1 MIGIC
6 NLTSFVFSIL
16 INNFPLTKWLFEF
29 FSFLF
34 RSKDWRDKH
43 VLIVHEGQKPYV
55 CDACGKAF
63 GMKQGLKEHYII
75 VHEKNGKLKCEQCNF
90 TAPNNSRLSFHVK
103 TVHEKKATFN
113 CAQCSFVCY
122 RKDGLKAHIDAVHE
136 KKRPHKCEY
145 CEGAFF
151 LRRDKERHLLKFHNI
166 DVKKGGGGGL
176 MWIMKNLLKDNLIL
190 KKNSL
195 FLLEVNLK
203 VGIFIGTK
211 FKKCEQCNFKDPNN
225 SRLSFHLKT
234 VHEKK
239 ATFNCAQCS
248 FVCYSKDGLKAHIDA
263 VHEKKRP
270 HKCDYCEGAF
280 I

>member
-1 MIGIC
+1 MLYFFLKWVNDMLKITKIWIMIGIY
-6 NLTSFVFSIL
+6 NLTSFLRVFSII
-16 INNFPLTKWLFEF
+16 INNFSFTKWLFEF

-176 MWIMKNLLKDNLIL
+176 MWIIKNLLEDNLIF
-190 KKNSL
+190 KKKL
-195 FLLEVNLK
+195 R
-203 VGIFIGTK
+203 IFIG
-211 FKKCEQCNFKDPNN
+211 
-225 SRLSFHLKT
+225 S
-234 VHEKK
+234 
-239 ATFNCAQCS
+239 
-248 FVCYSKDGLKAHIDA
+248 
-263 VHEKKRP
+263 
-270 HKCDYCEGAF
+270 
-280 I
+280 

>member
-1 MIGIC
+1 
-6 NLTSFVFSIL
+6 
-16 INNFPLTKWLFEF
+16 
-29 FSFLF
+29 
-34 RSKDWRDKH
+34 
-43 VLIVHEGQKPYV
+43 
-55 CDACGKAF
+55 
-63 GMKQGLKEHYII
+63 MKQGLKEHYII

-176 MWIMKNLLKDNLIL
+176 MWIMKNLLKDNLIF

-211 FKKCEQCNFKDPNN
+211 FKKCEQCNFKAPNN
-225 SRLSFHLKT
+225 SRLSKNSSW
-234 VHEKK
+234 EE
-239 ATFNCAQCS
+239 
-248 FVCYSKDGLKAHIDA
+248 GHI
-263 VHEKKRP
+263 
-270 HKCDYCEGAF
+270 
-280 I
+280 